1 MAPEDSGDENEFA
14 RLLAEYEGPETGR
27 SKKKRKEPSVGDEV
41 RGRVISIGRDAAFVD
56 IGARSDGV
64 IELSQLRDR
73 DGTLTVKEGDE
84 LTATVVEVGGP
95 SGGVVL
101 KRQFGGR
108 GPKGSID
115 GSAELEAAHAHRL
128 PVEGTVTAV
137 NKGGVEVSIGGV
149 RAFCPISQLDLRHV
163 EDAGAFV
170 GQKLRWR
177 ITRYETTGR
186 GANVVVSRRSLLEE
200 EQAARAAEVRG
211 TLAVGAVVKG
221 RVSALKDYGAF
232 VDLGGVEGMLHVS
245 ELGFQRVAHPKDLL
259 AVGQEIEVQI
269 LKIEKS
275 DDPKKPERIALS
287 LKSLEKDPWSEVATR
302 FYEGARAHGTV
313 RRLETFGAFVEVA
326 PGVEGL
332 IHVSELG
339 KGRPLR
345 HAREATKIGAAL
357 NVVVLA
363 VDADKRR
370 LSLGLA
376 DAGESEGGEAPGVPV
391 NAPKSLGTF
400 ADLLKGKKK

>member
-1 MAPEDSGDENEFA
+1 MAPENSGDENEFA

-27 SKKKRKEPSVGDEV
+27 SKKKRKEPAVGDEV
-41 RGRVISIGRDAAFVD
+41 RGRIISIGRDAAFID
-56 IGARSDGV
+56 LGAKSDGV
-64 IELSQLRDR
+64 IELAQLRDR

-84 LTATVVEVGGP
+84 LTATVVEVGGV

-101 KRQFGGR
+101 KRVFGGR
-108 GPKGSID
+108 GAE
-115 GSAELEAAHAHRL
+115 GSAELEAAFQHGL
-128 PVEGTVTAV
+128 PVEGTVTGV

-170 GQKLRWR
+170 GQKLLWR

-186 GANVVVSRRSLLEE
+186 GANVVVSRRALLEE

-221 RVSALKDYGAF
+221 RVTALKDYGAF

-245 ELGFQRVAHPKDLL
+245 QLGFQRVAHPKDLL

-287 LKSLEKDPWSEVATR
+287 LKSLEKDPWSDVATR
-302 FYEGARAHGTV
+302 FYEGARARGTV

-326 PGVEGL
+326 PGIEGL
-332 IHVSELG
+332 LHVSELG
-339 KGRPLR
+339 KGRQIR
-345 HAREATKIGAAL
+345 HARDATKIGAAL
-357 NVVVLA
+357 DVVVLA

-376 DAGESEGGEAPGVPV
+376 EAGDADGGEASSAPAS
-391 NAPKSLGTF
+391 APKSLGTF

>member
-27 SKKKRKEPSVGDEV
+27 SKKKRKEPAVGDEV
-41 RGRVISIGRDAAFVD
+41 RGRIISIGRDAAFVD
-56 IGARSDGV
+56 IGAKSDGV
-64 IELSQLRDR
+64 IELTQLRDR

-84 LTATVVEVGGP
+84 LTATVVEVGGRE
-95 SGGVVL
+95 GGVVL
-101 KRQFGGR
+101 KRAFGGR
-108 GPKGSID
+108 GAD
-115 GSAELEAAHAHRL
+115 GSSELEAAFAHGL
-128 PVEGTVTAV
+128 PVEGTVSAV
-137 NKGGVEVSIGGV
+137 NKGGVDVMIGGV
-149 RAFCPISQLDLRHV
+149 RAFCPISQLDLRHT
-163 EDAGAFV
+163 EDASAFV
-170 GQKLRWR
+170 GQKLQWR
-177 ITRYETTGR
+177 ITRYEQAGR
-186 GANVVVSRRSLLEE
+186 GANVVVSRRALLEA
-200 EQAARAAEVRG
+200 EQAVRAAELRG

-259 AVGQEIEVQI
+259 SVGQEVEVQI

-275 DDPKKPERIALS
+275 DDPKKGERIALS
-287 LKSLEKDPWSEVATR
+287 LKSLEKDPWSDVATR
-302 FYEGARAHGTV
+302 FYEGVRLSGTV

-332 IHVSELG
+332 LHISELG
-339 KGRPLR
+339 KNRPLR
-345 HAREATKIGAAL
+345 HARDATKVGAAL
-357 NVVVLA
+357 DVVVLA
-363 VDADKRR
+363 VDSDKRR

-376 DAGESEGGEAPGVPV
+376 EPGDASDAAPGEAPR
-391 NAPKSLGTF
+391 APKSLGTF

>member
-1 MAPEDSGDENEFA
+1 MAPPDDEDFA
-14 RLLAEYEGPETGR
+14 KLLAEFEGPETGR

-56 IGARSDGV
+56 IGAKSDGV
-64 IELSQLRDR
+64 IELTQLRER

-84 LTATVVEVGGP
+84 LTATVVEVGGA
-95 SGGVVL
+95 SGSVVL
-101 KRQFGGR
+101 KRVFGGR
-108 GPKGSID
+108 GAE
-115 GSAELEAAHAHRL
+115 GSAELEAAFTHQL
-128 PVEGTVTAV
+128 PVEGTVTGV

-163 EDAGAFV
+163 EDAAAFV

-177 ITRYETTGR
+177 VTRYEATGR
-186 GANVVVSRRSLLEE
+186 GANVVVSRRALLEE
-200 EQAARAAEVRG
+200 EQAQRAAEVRG
-211 TLAVGAVVKG
+211 TLSVGAVVKG
-221 RVSALKDYGAF
+221 KVSAIKDYGAF

-259 AVGQEIEVQI
+259 TVGQEVEVQI
-269 LKIEKS
+269 LKMEKG
-275 DDPKKPERIALS
+275 DKGERIALS
-287 LKSLEKDPWSEVATR
+287 LKSLEKDPWSDVATR

-332 IHVSELG
+332 LHVSELG
-339 KGRPLR
+339 RGKPLR
-345 HAREATKIGAAL
+345 HAKDATKVGAAL
-357 NVVVLA
+357 DVVVLA
-363 VDADKRR
+363 VDKDKRR

-376 DAGESEGGEAPGVPV
+376 EAGDGGDAPAPGPA
-391 NAPKSLGTF
+391 APKSLGTF
-400 ADLLKGKKK
+400 ADLLKSGKKK

>member
-27 SKKKRKEPSVGDEV
+27 SKKKRKEPTVGDEV
-41 RGRVISIGRDAAFVD
+41 RGRIISIGRDAAFVD
-56 IGARSDGV
+56 LGAKSDGV
-64 IELSQLRDR
+64 IELTQLRDK
-73 DGTLTVKEGDE
+73 DGTLMVKEGDE

-101 KRQFGGR
+101 KRVFGGR
-108 GPKGSID
+108 GAE
-115 GSAELEAAHAHRL
+115 GSAELEAAFQHRL
-128 PVEGTVTAV
+128 PVEGTVTGV

-163 EDAGAFV
+163 EDAAAFV

-177 ITRYETTGR
+177 ITRYEATGR
-186 GANVVVSRRSLLEE
+186 GANVVVSRRAILEE
-200 EQAARAAEVRG
+200 EQAVRAAEVRG

-221 RVSALKDYGAF
+221 RVSSLKDYGAF

-245 ELGFQRVAHPKDLL
+245 ELGFSRVAHPKDLL
-259 AVGQEIEVQI
+259 SVGQEIEVQI
-269 LKIEKS
+269 LKLEKS

-287 LKSLEKDPWSEVATR
+287 LKSLEKDPWSDVATR
-302 FYEGARAHGTV
+302 FYEGARARGTV
-313 RRLETFGAFVEVA
+313 RRLETFGAFVELA

-332 IHVSELG
+332 LHVSELG
-339 KGRPLR
+339 KGRPIR

-357 NVVVLA
+357 DVVVLA
-363 VDADKRR
+363 VDVDKRR

-376 DAGESEGGEAPGVPV
+376 EAGEDGGGDAPSAPAS
-391 NAPKSLGTF
+391 APKSLGTF

>member
-27 SKKKRKEPSVGDEV
+27 SKKKRKEPAVGDEV
-41 RGRVISIGRDAAFVD
+41 RGRIISIGRDAAFVD
-56 IGARSDGV
+56 IGAKSDGV
-64 IELSQLRDR
+64 IELQQLRDR

-101 KRQFGGR
+101 KRVFGGR
-108 GPKGSID
+108 GAE
-115 GSAELEAAHAHRL
+115 GSAELEAAFQHGL
-128 PVEGTVTAV
+128 PVEGTVTGV

-149 RAFCPISQLDLRHV
+149 RAFCPISQLDSRHV

-177 ITRYETTGR
+177 ITRYEATGR
-186 GANVVVSRRSLLEE
+186 GANVVVSRRAILDE

-211 TLAVGAVVKG
+211 TLAVGAIVKG
-221 RVSALKDYGAF
+221 RVSSLKDYGAF

-245 ELGFQRVAHPKDLL
+245 ELGFSRVAHPKDLL
-259 AVGQEIEVQI
+259 SVGQEIEVQI

-275 DDPKKPERIALS
+275 DDPKKPERLALS
-287 LKSLEKDPWSEVATR
+287 LKSLEKDPWSDVATR
-302 FYEGARAHGTV
+302 FYEGARAKGTV

-332 IHVSELG
+332 LHVSELG
-339 KGRPLR
+339 KGRPIR

-357 NVVVLA
+357 DVVVLA
-363 VDADKRR
+363 VDVDKRR

-376 DAGESEGGEAPGVPV
+376 EAGEDGGGDTPSAPAS
-391 NAPKSLGTF
+391 APKSLGTF

>member
-1 MAPEDSGDENEFA
+1 MPPDDSGDENEFA
-14 RLLAEYEGPETGR
+14 KLLAEYEGPETGR
-27 SKKKRKEPSVGDEV
+27 SKKKRKEPTVGDEV

-56 IGARSDGV
+56 IGAKSDGV
-64 IELSQLRDR
+64 IELTQLRDR

-101 KRQFGGR
+101 KRVFGGR
-108 GPKGSID
+108 GAE
-115 GSAELEAAHAHRL
+115 GSAELEAAFAHGL
-128 PVEGTVTAV
+128 PVEGTVSAV

-149 RAFCPISQLDLRHV
+149 RAFCPISQLDLRHT
-163 EDAGAFV
+163 EDAAAFV

-177 ITRYETTGR
+177 ITRYETGGR
-186 GANVVVSRRSLLEE
+186 GANVVVSRRALLEE
-200 EQAARAAEVRG
+200 EQAVRAAELRG
-211 TLAVGAVVKG
+211 TLAPGAIVKG

-245 ELGFQRVAHPKDLL
+245 QLGFQRVAHPKDLL
-259 AVGQEIEVQI
+259 SVGQEVEVQI

-275 DDPKKPERIALS
+275 EDPKKGERIALS
-287 LKSLEKDPWSEVATR
+287 LKSLEKDPWSDVATR
-302 FYEGARAHGTV
+302 FYEGARASGVV

-326 PGVEGL
+326 PGIEGL
-332 IHVSELG
+332 VHVSELG
-339 KGRPLR
+339 RGRPLR
-345 HAREATKIGAAL
+345 HARDATKVGAAL
-357 NVVVLA
+357 DVVVLA
-363 VDADKRR
+363 VDSDKRR

-376 DAGESEGGEAPGVPV
+376 EAGDAEAETAGQAPR
-391 NAPKSLGTF
+391 APKSLGTF